1 MDEIKVMDEQKRNEI
16 LNPPVEHDTTQYIV
30 TQLGGE
36 QYGIDTKYISNIIRM
51 TKITRV
57 PKVSNYIKGVINVR
71 GVVIPTISLRLKMGL
86 PEDVISKKTRIIILT
101 LEQHESIGV
110 LVDEVK
116 EVVTL
121 DEEHI
126 ERMGY
131 EKDDKERFLSG
142 VGKSGFL
149 TTLYILMVPILG
161 LLFKRKVKPVL
172 WLCIV
177 IATCGMYF
185 LCVTEAGSINIGDLF
200 LIACAFLFSVQIM
213 IVDHYVQTV
222 DGVRLSLV
230 QFFVV
235 AVISAVCMFLFEE
248 VDPVAIGNA
257 WFSIFYAGVLSSGI
271 AFTLQI
277 VAQKNLNPTV
287 ASLIMSLESVFA
299 ALAGAVF
306 GERLSSNEIL
316 GCVLVFVA
324 IILAQLPVENLFKKK
339 A

>member
-1 MDEIKVMDEQKRNEI
+1 MEEKIKRTKSLAASFLLMIAAFIWGTAFVAQSKGLEQMGNFTFLCLRSCLAVVFLTPVSFFVFKKNRKQIGEGEHGENKKFISKR
-16 LNPPVEHDTTQYIV
+16 LVVGGLLCGAAVCAASATQ
-30 TQLGGE
+30 
-36 QYGIDTKYISNIIRM
+36 QYGIM
-51 TKITRV
+51 
-57 PKVSNYIKGVINVR
+57 
-71 GVVIPTISLRLKMGL
+71 
-86 PEDVISKKTRIIILT
+86 
-101 LEQHESIGV
+101 
-110 LVDEVK
+110 
-116 EVVTL
+116 
-121 DEEHI
+121 
-126 ERMGY
+126 
-131 EKDDKERFLSG
+131 LSG

-248 VDPVAIGNA
+248 VDSVAIGNA

-339 A
+339 V